1 MHTRMQEA
9 LGSKYYE
16 HGVRPLALVASDTLR
31 HRTQSVAVA
40 ESLTGGSIA
49 RLFTEH
55 AGSSDVFLAS
65 AVTYSNESKISL
77 LGVRADTIEQFGA
90 VSEET
95 CTEMAHGIR
104 RRVNATYGVATTGIA
119 GPGGGSPQK
128 PVGLVFLGVAWEGG
142 SQIKRVMYAGDR
154 AVIRDRAAH
163 GALWLLHDRLART

>member
-1 MHTRMQEA
+1 
-9 LGSKYYE
+9 
-16 HGVRPLALVASDTLR
+16 
-31 HRTQSVAVA
+31 
-40 ESLTGGSIA
+40 
-49 RLFTEH
+49 
-55 AGSSDVFLAS
+55 
-65 AVTYSNESKISL
+65 
-77 LGVRADTIEQFGA
+77 
-90 VSEET
+90 
-95 CTEMAHGIR
+95 MAHGIR